1 MSYNYSP
8 QVSITME
15 FCEVIDVEERT
26 ADVKS
31 TGDFASLMLTRSSV
45 DALGKAGFISPS
57 PVQAAAIPVGLMG
70 FDMLVQAKSGTG
82 KTLVFALMALEGLN
96 AQLRKPQ
103 VMILA
108 PTREIAIQITAT
120 LRRLAPPVVHVGY
133 DRVLLAGSVFVGGG
147 RSVGEDVKVIRKG
160 VHIVVGTTGRV
171 CQLVNEDI
179 LPTTHVRLFV
189 LDEADKLMEEDFQ
202 KDINFLFSS
211 LPDSKQVAVFSATYP
226 EAHLIR
232 LSAEDVQLLGI
243 KQYVALNYSDDG
255 PTSLIHLLSSI
266 TFNQCLVFANF
277 QDRCEQLVAGLKS
290 AGMDA
295 ELISGSMEQVDRNRI
310 IKRLKN
316 FQLKVLVSTDLV
328 RFTSHTARGIDA
340 ENVNVVVNVGCP
352 MSSETY
358 LHRIGRAGRFGG
370 YGASVTILSMGKD
383 VKRFIELVK
392 TGNLRVKL
400 LHLTEDIPR
409 DLCQNQSFYDCS
421 SDFKPAHKK
430 RTQETRIADEIED
443 SPKPLRGADMS
454 PSNSHSVN
462 ISEEEVNGGGENL
475 TLSKQHTDN
484 EEHNDFGGLPGE
496 MLQMIRH
503 LEISRRCKAESA
515 KEESLE
521 SLDTLKPTSNDC
533 LDRASKDS
541 KPNGVVAL
549 LSGSSMDRTD
559 CKGDAALATDK
570 GESLIIAQI
579 PIRRRL
585 MNQMPSWHTDK
596 AATNES
602 DAKLAA
608 VAKPVIVSEVADHL
622 SESVNERKSKFK
634 RLTVRTRR
642 RVFLR
647 GEILRLREVLSASQW
662 WDYACLKYASVI
674 DNEPF
679 IKKHFGEEA
688 LAVSTTT
695 TQSLNGGVN
704 SRSKSVDRVDKV
716 SYSRETLIAIRE
728 GRCAQEWSL
737 WAMQK
742 WDTKDEP
749 FQMDSELRVPLS
761 KQIRVVREREKR
773 ARDAVKAERLAAE
786 AAEAVRRSNLVFSS
800 SRFPVHVDLPGTFE
814 EYAANFYERVRQFE
828 EKKTDGKRLG
838 PVITALR
845 GPKEYEEAGCFT
857 VSEASAYLE
866 SLKSSFWA
874 QLRYS
879 MGSINDQF
887 TSADEPQIVKFDAA
901 VQTVVPIEEEAE
913 KEEWQRE
920 YMHKVDGST
929 YKREDVIEETY
940 PYQEDERERNEQ
952 KLYTKPSQL
961 LNNYYYYLDFADS
974 QSSIMNTSEN
984 KTKKKNA
991 QHKKKGFYFLIF
1003 LLNICC
1009 SIRKR

>member
-1 MSYNYSP
+1 
-8 QVSITME
+8 
-15 FCEVIDVEERT
+15 
-26 ADVKS
+26 
-31 TGDFASLMLTRSSV
+31 MLTRSSV

-120 LRRLAPPVVHVGY
+120 LRRLAPPVVHVG
-133 DRVLLAGSVFVGGG
+133 VFVGGG

-226 EAHLIR
+226 GDLDETLARYMIKAHLIR

-316 FQLKVLVSTDLV
+316 FQLKVLVSTDL
-328 RFTSHTARGIDA
+328 TARGIDA

-443 SPKPLRGADMS
+443 SSKSLRGADMS

-549 LSGSSMDRTD
+549 LSGSSMDRAD

-570 GESLIIAQI
+570 GEVGVNETKDTKLAEFDHHS
-579 PIRRRL
+579 
-585 MNQMPSWHTDK
+585 NTDK

-608 VAKPVIVSEVADHL
+608 VAKPVIGSEVADHL

-728 GRCAQEWSL
+728 GRCAQEWSM

-845 GPKEYEEAGCFT
+845 GPKEYEET

-887 TSADEPQIVKFDAA
+887 TSADEPQIAKLDAA

-961 LNNYYYYLDFADS
+961 LNNYYYYLGYYTNKYFA
-974 QSSIMNTSEN
+974 Q
-984 KTKKKNA
+984 KTN
-991 QHKKKGFYFLIF
+991 
-1003 LLNICC
+1003 
-1009 SIRKR
+1009 